1 MSLTT
6 LTFDPTTIDDDE
18 WTGVESLPSLDDWL
32 RLIWGVRPGV
42 SSARCTAGRLQ
53 PSCVASAGWLQ
64 ALWGFAA

>member
-1 MSLTT
+1 MSLMTVT
-6 LTFDPTTIDDDE
+6 LAPTTADHE
-18 WTGVESLPSLDDWL
+18 WPEVAAPPFLDDWL